1 MFKRCIKDACKMLE
15 KCKNLTYT
23 ENTVK
28 ILSALNEES
37 STQLEAL
44 ANELC
49 N

>member
-1 MFKRCIKDACKMLE
+1 MLE

-23 ENTVK
+23 EGTVK